1 MRILL
6 ALALLFALAAP
17 AAAESF
23 DAWLQDFVAE
33 ARGRGYSDALLDQTL
48 AGLTPLPRVIASDRR
63 QPEKTMTLDAYL
75 I

>member
-33 ARGRGYSDALLDQTL
+33 ARGRGYSDALILCL
-48 AGLTPLPRVIASDRR
+48 
-63 QPEKTMTLDAYL
+63 
-75 I
+75 